1 MKWGYKRAF
10 VRCALLFSA
19 GAALQFIFGNIR
31 PEWFRFPLGFILA
44 INYLYVLIVC
54 TAKSDRW
61 TWVRQLTDHHASVS
75 SLASMLIM
83 TIAFGLIRQDG
94 STDGFLGRIGFHSMS
109 TSWPFCI
116 LLFYFITVLG
126 LRAIEEVRHWRRYP
140 LMATVIHAVVFIVL
154 ASAFFSSGDKAKV
167 RVIAEVDKPVHTGVY
182 AHNGRMAVLP
192 FVITLKDFGMET
204 YPSGEAKSYNSHILI
219 KDDKGEREANIMV
232 NHPAK
237 VGAWN
242 IYQVSYD
249 TAKGAESNI
258 SILECVRDG
267 WYPVVRTGL
276 WIILTAGAFMAL
288 TAGYRR
294 RKEDKV

>member
-1 MKWGYKRAF
+1 M
-10 VRCALLFSA
+10 
-19 GAALQFIFGNIR
+19 QFIVGNIR

-44 INYLYVLIVC
+44 INYLYVLIVMV
-54 TAKSDRW
+54 AKSDKW
-61 TWVRQLTDHHASVS
+61 TWVRQLTDHHASTS

-94 STDGFLGRIGFHSMS
+94 STDGLLGRLGFHAMS
-109 TSWPFCI
+109 TSWPFCL

-126 LRAIEEVRHWRRYP
+126 TRAIEEVRHWRRYP
-140 LMATVIHAVVFIVL
+140 LTATIIHAVVFIVL

-182 AHNGRMAVLP
+182 SHNGRMAVLP
-192 FVITLKDFGMET
+192 FIVTLKDFGMET

-219 KDDKGEREANIMV
+219 KDEKGEREANIMV
-232 NHPAK
+232 NHPAR
-237 VGAWN
+237 VGAWK

-249 TAKGAESNI
+249 TAKGADSNI

-267 WYPVVRTGL
+267 WYPIVRTGL
-276 WIILTAGAFMAL
+276 WIILSAGAFMAL

-294 RKEDKV
+294 KKEEKV